1 MTGKGPEEAFIE
13 HVRRVY
19 QHSPDAVLC
28 VAPDRRVV
36 FANDAVCRLH
46 GALEADIVG
55 RPCRGPYRCVDAPCN
70 GCLVDEVI
78 GTGEPRSC
86 HKHETRPSGEERFVE
101 QSWFPITDHRGE
113 VTFVVKAVRDVTA
126 LRLAERDLEERRQ
139 AETRLVEERNRA
151 QSYLDVAAAIML
163 GLDRDGRVTLINDR
177 GCEILG
183 LSESEIIGR
192 SWFETFVPDDD
203 RDSTLAYYRAT
214 IADGEPTPA
223 VHENAVERADGETRA
238 IEWHNTLLRD
248 EAGAVSG
255 VLSSGIDI
263 TDRRTAEEE
272 SRFKSLVLDKA
283 IDAIVVH
290 TPEGRIL
297 YANEQAHALG
307 GCSREEFLRLPPFA
321 WVAPA
326 FREVTAR
333 KSQLVQDEGVAV
345 YESAALRA
353 DGSEVPLEVHAMT
366 MDLNGER
373 AVVSAGRDVT
383 ERKQAQDTIARMA
396 FYDALTGL
404 ANRALFFDR
413 LQHAMD
419 SARRTESTVAV
430 AFLDLDHFKAV
441 NDTLGHRHG
450 DALLVD
456 VANRLVASVRSCDTV
471 ARLGG
476 DEFTVLFERVT
487 DEVEA
492 MELADRLLAC
502 FSEPFD
508 LGDQELFITTSVGVA
523 IADPKEAGAEE
534 LVLRADTAM
543 YHAKEQGRNG
553 AQVFRHHMGES
564 ARDRFALKND
574 LRFALEHGEM
584 SLHYQPQ
591 FRVTDHV
598 LTGVEALLR
607 WDHPTRGPVG
617 PASFLPLAEESG
629 QIVGL
634 GAWVLREACT
644 RMQAWTAAGLGDDLR
659 VAVNLS
665 TRQFED
671 PDLLAVVT
679 ELLAESGLSPGRLE
693 LEVTESL
700 ATHDIRHMRSTFD
713 GLRALGV
720 RLAIDDFGTGFSSL
734 DRVMQLNVDTL
745 KLDRRFVSELGRG
758 GRARAICGAI
768 IFLAHALGLNVIAEG
783 VETDEQLL
791 FLVENECD
799 EMQGFLL
806 GRPVPVPQI
815 EELLRDRLR

>member
-1 MTGKGPEEAFIE
+1 MTDQGRGEAFIE

-19 QHSPDAVLC
+19 QHSPDAALC
-28 VAPDRRVV
+28 VDPDKRAVY
-36 FANDAVCRLH
+36 ANDATCRPH
-46 GALEADIVG
+46 G
-55 RPCRGPYRCVDAPCN
+55 
-70 GCLVDEVI
+70 
-78 GTGEPRSC
+78 T
-86 HKHETRPSGEERFVE
+86 PSGEERFV
-101 QSWFPITDHRGE
+101 
-113 VTFVVKAVRDVTA
+113 K
-126 LRLAERDLEERRQ
+126 
-139 AETRLVEERNRA
+139 ERNRA

-163 GLDRDGRVTLINDR
+163 GLDRDGRVTLINEH
-177 GCEILG
+177 GCEILA
-183 LSESEIIGR
+183 LTEQEIVGR
-192 SWFETFVPDDD
+192 SWFETFVPEHD
-203 RDSTLAYYRAT
+203 RERTLAYYRAT
-214 IADGEPTPA
+214 IAGDGPMPG
-223 VHENAVERADGETRA
+223 VHENAVERSDGEMRM

-248 EAGAVSG
+248 EDGAVSG
-255 VLSSGIDI
+255 MLSSGIDI
-263 TDRRTAEEE
+263 TGRRVAEEE
-272 SRFKSLVLDKA
+272 LRFKSLVLDKA
-283 IDAIVVH
+283 IDSIIVH

-297 YANEQAHALG
+297 YANEQAHDLR
-307 GCSREEFLRLPPFA
+307 GCSRQEFLGLPPFA
-321 WVAPA
+321 WVAPT
-326 FREVTAR
+326 FHEVTAWA
-333 KSQLVQDEGVAV
+333 SQRVQDEGVAI
-345 YESAALRA
+345 YESGALKS
-353 DGSEVPLEVHAMT
+353 DGSVVPLEVHSMT
-366 MDLNGER
+366 IDLNGEP

-419 SARRTESTVAV
+419 AARRTESTVAV
-430 AFLDLDHFKAV
+430 AFLDLDRFKAV

-476 DEFTVLFERVT
+476 DEFTVLFEGVT
-487 DEVEA
+487 DEAEA
-492 MELADRLLAC
+492 MELAERLIAC
-502 FSEPFD
+502 FREPFD

-523 IADPKEAGAEE
+523 VDVANLPEASAEE

-543 YHAKEQGRNG
+543 YHVKEQGRNG
-553 AQVFRHHMGES
+553 AQVFRHHMGQS

-574 LRFALEHGEM
+574 LRFALERGEM
-584 SLHYQPQ
+584 TLYYQPQ
-591 FRVTDHV
+591 FRVTDRV

-629 QIVGL
+629 QIVGI
-634 GAWVLREACT
+634 GAWALREACT
-644 RMQAWTAAGLGDDLR
+644 RVQAWSAAGLGDLR

-671 PDLLAVVT
+671 PDLLALVT
-679 ELLAESGLSPGRLE
+679 ELLADSGLAPERLE

-700 ATHDIRHMRSTFD
+700 ATRDIRHMRSTFD
-713 GLRALGV
+713 SLRALGV
-720 RLAIDDFGTGFSSL
+720 RLAIDDFGTGHSSL

-745 KLDRRFVSELGRG
+745 KLDRRFVGQLGRG

-783 VETDEQLL
+783 VETDEQLQ

-806 GRPVPVPQI
+806 GRPAPVPGLEQ
-815 EELLRDRLR
+815 LLRDRL

>member
-1 MTGKGPEEAFIE
+1 
-13 HVRRVY
+13 
-19 QHSPDAVLC
+19 
-28 VAPDRRVV
+28 
-36 FANDAVCRLH
+36 
-46 GALEADIVG
+46 
-55 RPCRGPYRCVDAPCN
+55 
-70 GCLVDEVI
+70 
-78 GTGEPRSC
+78 
-86 HKHETRPSGEERFVE
+86 
-101 QSWFPITDHRGE
+101 
-113 VTFVVKAVRDVTA
+113 
-126 LRLAERDLEERRQ
+126 
-139 AETRLVEERNRA
+139 
-151 QSYLDVAAAIML
+151 
-163 GLDRDGRVTLINDR
+163 
-177 GCEILG
+177 
-183 LSESEIIGR
+183 
-192 SWFETFVPDDD
+192 
-203 RDSTLAYYRAT
+203 
-214 IADGEPTPA
+214 
-223 VHENAVERADGETRA
+223 
-238 IEWHNTLLRD
+238 
-248 EAGAVSG
+248 
-255 VLSSGIDI
+255 
-263 TDRRTAEEE
+263 
-272 SRFKSLVLDKA
+272 
-283 IDAIVVH
+283 
-290 TPEGRIL
+290 
-297 YANEQAHALG
+297 
-307 GCSREEFLRLPPFA
+307 
-321 WVAPA
+321 
-326 FREVTAR
+326 
-333 KSQLVQDEGVAV
+333 VQDEGVAI
-345 YESAALRA
+345 YESGALKT
-353 DGSEVPLEVHAMT
+353 DGSVVPLEVHAMT
-366 MDLNGER
+366 IDLNGEP

-419 SARRTESTVAV
+419 AARRSESTVAV

-476 DEFTVLFERVT
+476 DEFTVLFEGVT
-487 DEVEA
+487 DEAEA
-492 MELADRLLAC
+492 MDLAERLIAC
-502 FSEPFD
+502 FCEPFD

-523 IADPKEAGAEE
+523 VAVANLPETSAEE

-543 YHAKEQGRNG
+543 YHVKEQGRNG
-553 AQVFRHHMGES
+553 AQVFRHHMGQS

-574 LRFALEHGEM
+574 LRFALERGEM
-584 SLHYQPQ
+584 SLYYQPQ
-591 FRVTDHV
+591 FRVADRA

-629 QIVGL
+629 QIVGI
-634 GAWVLREACT
+634 GAWVLREACA
-644 RMQAWTAAGLGDDLR
+644 RVQAWSAAGLGDLR

-679 ELLAESGLSPGRLE
+679 ELLAESGLAPERLE

-700 ATHDIRHMRSTFD
+700 ATRDIRHMRTTFD

-720 RLAIDDFGTGFSSL
+720 RLAIDDFGTGHSSL

-745 KLDRRFVSELGRG
+745 KLDRRFVGEVGRG

-768 IFLAHALGLNVIAEG
+768 IFLAHALDLNVIAEG

-806 GRPVPVPQI
+806 GRPAPVPGLEQ
-815 EELLRDRLR
+815 LLRDRL